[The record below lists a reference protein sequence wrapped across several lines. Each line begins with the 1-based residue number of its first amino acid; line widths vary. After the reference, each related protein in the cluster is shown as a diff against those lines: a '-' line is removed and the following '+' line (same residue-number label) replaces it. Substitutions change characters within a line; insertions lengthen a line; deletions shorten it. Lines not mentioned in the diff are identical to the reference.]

1 VTNFAGVCLIES
13 ESGGDSS
20 KVTEHPNL
28 SASYGIFQINSKEWC
43 RKQRRG
49 GECGARCEGKSFL
62 LVQLNERNFMN

>member
-1 VTNFAGVCLIES
+1 MTKPIFSGVCLIES

-20 KVTEHPNL
+20 KVSEHPNL

-49 GECGARCEGKSFL
+49 GECGARCEGNNFL
-62 LVQLNERNFMN
+62 K